1 MEWLKLFGVFE
12 LGTLCGVVLMCII
25 QGGRYNE
32 DKKKE

>member
-1 MEWLKLFGVFE
+1 MEWLKLFGMFE

-25 QGGRYNE
+25 QGGRNDE